1 MQNVESGVSLEDISS
16 YGNFPNNRH
25 VFSVL
30 RAVRVSVLLYP
41 KKKEDQTEKR
51 SAIYTV
57 SEDARSVSDVST

>member
-30 RAVRVSVLLYP
+30 RAVRVSVLLYSQ
-41 KKKEDQTEKR
+41 KERGSDGEKER
-51 SAIYTV
+51 DLHGV
-57 SEDARSVSDVST
+57 